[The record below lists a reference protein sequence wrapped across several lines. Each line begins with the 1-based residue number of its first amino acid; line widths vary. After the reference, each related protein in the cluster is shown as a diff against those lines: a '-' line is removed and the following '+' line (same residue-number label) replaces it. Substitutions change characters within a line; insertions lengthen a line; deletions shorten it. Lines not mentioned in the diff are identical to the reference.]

1 MKKIVLGMALLAS
14 AGLAQAQ
21 GANDNIYF
29 GGGVS
34 SNELPAFS
42 DNATGFQFFAGYELD
57 MMNTGALK
65 SAVEVGYMDS
75 GEWKEDGQTCITV
88 PFFGTTCTAYEYRA
102 EAKGLWANYVASYDF
117 TPTLSGIGRIGLDFG
132 DDDGLMYGVGLGF
145 SFTPQLELR
154 GEYVMRDITDSLQA
168 NLVYHMK

>member
-1 MKKIVLGMALLAS
+1 MKKIALGMALLAS
-14 AGLAQAQ
+14 AGLAHAQ
-21 GANDNIYF
+21 GANDNIYI

-34 SNELPAFS
+34 SNELPTFS
-42 DNATGFQFFAGYELD
+42 DNATGFQIFAGYELD
-57 MMNTGALK
+57 MINTGAVK

-75 GEWKEDGQTCITV
+75 GEWKEEQQFC
-88 PFFGTTCTAYEYRA
+88 FFLIGCSTYEYKA

-117 TPTLSGIGRIGLDFG
+117 NPSLSAIGRIGLDFG
-132 DDDGLMYGVGLGF
+132 DDNGLMYGVGLGF

-168 NLVYHMK
+168 NLVYRMK